1 MPQRKQF
8 SLPDDAA
15 AILQSL
21 TADCGIDAST
31 VLTQLL
37 RRYHPQLRQLF
48 AIDSGVT
55 QPITTSQAHHATS
68 EPLATHNAVER
79 RNELQ
84 PIVESASDTQDKP
97 KPPLRTPITSF

>member
-1 MPQRKQF
+1 MTQRKQI

-48 AIDSGVT
+48 AISSNPT
-55 QPITTSQAHHATS
+55 QPITTSEQPSTVS
-68 EPLATHNAVER
+68 EVPKLQNAVER
-79 RNELQ
+79 RSESQ
-84 PIVESASDTQDKP
+84 PVN
-97 KPPLRTPITSF
+97 PPTRTPITDF

>member
-1 MPQRKQF
+1 MTQRKQI

-15 AILQSL
+15 VILQSL

-48 AIDSGVT
+48 AISSNPT
-55 QPITTSQAHHATS
+55 QPITVS
-68 EPLATHNAVER
+68 EVPKLQNAVER
-79 RNELQ
+79 R
-84 PIVESASDTQDKP
+84 SDSQTD
-97 KPPLRTPITSF
+97 PPTRTPITDF